1 MSVKLLDTPAE
12 LLRRRQFTMFDDFFG
27 LDEVER
33 WSVTADAGGAQDIDQ
48 DGRGGVLSIATGATD
63 NDEAYVA
70 TIGELFLFAADKPI
84 EFEARVKFSEA
95 NTDDAN
101 VLVGLMDAPGA
112 DSLLDDGGGPK
123 ASYSG
128 AVFYKVDGGA
138 NWIVES
144 SLAGSQS
151 TTVTDQAAGGE
162 EYHTLRIVAQPV
174 GPSRVEVT
182 FFIDPR
188 GGSNF
193 VQCRDDQGRPI
204 KHVVTLGSPTEM
216 AVVLGAKAGGANA
229 ETLLVDYVSCSQL
242 R

>member
-1 MSVKLLDTPAE
+1 MTVRLLDTPAE
-12 LLRRRQFTMFDDFFG
+12 LLRRRQFTLFDDFFG
-27 LDEVER
+27 FDELER
-33 WSVTADAGGAQDIDQ
+33 WSVTADGGSQDVAP
-48 DGRGGVLSIATGATD
+48 DGLGGVLSIATDAID

-70 TIGELFLFAADKPI
+70 LSGELFLFTADKPI
-84 EFEARVKFSEA
+84 ELEARINFAET

-128 AVFYKVDGGA
+128 MVFYKVDGGT

-144 SLAGSQS
+144 SLAGLQ
-151 TTVTDQAAGGE
+151 TTTPTAAASGGGA
-162 EYHTLRIVAQPV
+162 YQTLRIVAQPI
-174 GPSRVEVT
+174 GASRVEVT
-182 FFIDPR
+182 FFVAEQ

-193 VQCRDDQGRPI
+193 VQCRDAQGRPI
-204 KHVVTLGSPTEM
+204 KHVVSLGSPTEM
-216 AVVLGAKAGGANA
+216 AIVFGVKAGGANA
-229 ETLLVDYVSCSQL
+229 ETLNVDYVSCSQL

>member
-12 LLRRRQFTMFDDFFG
+12 LLRRRQFTLFDDFFG

-33 WSVTADAGGAQDIDQ
+33 WSVTADAGTQDIDL
-48 DGRGGVLSIATGATD
+48 DGRGGLLSIATGSTD

-70 TIGELFLFAADKPI
+70 TIGELFRFAPDKPI
-84 EFEARVKFSEA
+84 EFEARIKFVEA

-123 ASYSG
+123 SSYSG
-128 AVFYKVDGGA
+128 AVIYEVDGGT
-138 NWIVES
+138 NWTVES
-144 SLAGSQS
+144 SLGGAQ
-151 TTVTDQAAGGE
+151 TTTLTDQPAGGAAF
-162 EYHTLRIVAQPV
+162 HTLRIVVQPV
-174 GPSRVEVT
+174 GPDRVEVT
-182 FFIDPR
+182 FFIDPL

-193 VQCRDDQGRPI
+193 AQCRDAEGRPV
-204 KHVVTLGSPTEM
+204 KHVVALGSPTEM